1 MSLQLK
7 NYQTQSLQALEEYF
21 TFAASLGAE
30 KAFKRCV
37 GEHIAYSDR
46 LDGIPSVCLR
56 VPTGG
61 GKTLLAAHSIPIAA
75 QNYVNTDCPIVL
87 WLVPTD
93 MIRQQTLA
101 ALSNVQHPYRQAF

>member
-7 NYQTQSLQALEEYF
+7 NYQNQSLQALEQFF
-21 TFAASLGAE
+21 TLAASFGAE
-30 KAFKRCV
+30 RAFKQCV
-37 GEHIAYSDR
+37 SENIQYNDR
-46 LDGIPSVCLR
+46 LEGIPSVCLR

-61 GKTLLAAHSIPIAA
+61 GKTLLASHSIPIAA
-75 QNYVNTDCPIVL
+75 RNYVNTDTPIVL

-101 ALSNVQHPYRQAF
+101 ALADVTHP